1 MFPSKSDHDLTG
13 GLFGT
18 LNGKRDDDFM
28 DRDGNAL
35 NGNEEFNRYWRYVFY
50 IFHIIIIFYFK
61 SDIFN
66 I

>member
-1 MFPSKSDHDLTG
+1 
-13 GLFGT
+13 
-18 LNGKRDDDFM
+18 M

-61 SDIFN
+61 SIYIQYLIISLNLKFLGEM
-66 I
+66 